1 MDNQVQELDYI
12 LPDDYVEEEVT
23 QPDEEENEETIEEVT
38 EGNEETEEVEETAEE
53 TTETVEDT
61 EPVKELLEEL
71 EIKFL
76 HDTKK
81 LKDFNKDEIK
91 TLVQKG
97 MNHDRLNEKLTDVN
111 TKLGSFQEIAELYGY
126 DVETLSNALLNQYF
140 DTKAEQE
147 GTTPD
152 LVKREHNLNKREK
165 GRQAE
170 AKQKDAFEKFVDTY
184 PNVKNEDITPLTWE
198 RVKNGLDLT
207 TAYEMQLKDNQLE
220 ELKSTIS
227 KLQNEVKTVK
237 QNADIKKKAVVKS
250 TTKNGS
256 DEVGKDDFL
265 EGLLG

>member
-1 MDNQVQELDYI
+1 MLDMDNQVHEEEKEYI
-12 LPDDYVEEEVT
+12 LPDDYVEEEDK
-23 QPDEEENEETIEEVT
+23 QPDGEVIEESEVIEEVI
-38 EGNEETEEVEETAEE
+38 EGDKE
-53 TTETVEDT
+53 TETVEDT
-61 EPVKELLEEL
+61 EPVKELLEDL

-81 LKDFNKDEIK
+81 LKDFDKDEIK

-97 MNHDRLNEKLTDVN
+97 MNHDRLNEKLVDTN

-126 DVETLSNALLNQYF
+126 DTETLANALLNQYF

-147 GTTPD
+147 GVSPD
-152 LVKREHNLNKREK
+152 VIKREHNLNKREK

-170 AKQKDAFEKFVDTY
+170 AKSKDAFEKFVDNY

-198 RVKNGLDLT
+198 RVKNGTDLT